1 MGRLFSSGCYL
12 LAESPNRPQ
21 VTRQI
26 RYPPQDLVKA
36 EGVRGCPPAV
46 VELTGQLAG
55 SRGQRPERPRPKFD
69 FCLPSV
75 AVLAF
80 SNSMLRLFPLL
91 ICTTESLKQQ
101 RFGPGRWAGRPWR
114 PRRCCS
120 RGRKAGRP
128 RQGRPCCGSYCGEGR
143 AGASGRDVVRR
154 AGRPRRGVP
163 AAAAA
168 RGERQGAPGRGAP
181 AAIAAAVEDG
191 RAPQAGAPAV
201 TSFAGR
207 GVPGGGV
214 PAAAAAR
221 GERQGAPGRGAPAAV
236 AAAVEDGRA
245 PQAGAPA
252 VKPWIAGRGAPGGGA
267 PAVGTTSTGAGRG
280 APGGGNPADVG
291 AGADGGAPAW
301 GAPGLV
307 SGRPAAAA
315 GRPSSPAAGAGPTC
329 PPAAGSS
336 GVGISA
342 QGAPLDV
349 PSGAVATGNGGA
361 GEGSGAVT
369 VRSHRK
375 KYRGKVVVGDD
386 SSKVSTIFSV
396 FNSNTDILK
405 MVSSYKIPPT
415 VLCRRA
421 ESDEPACDDSSGD
434 LVIYEEMLEAGL
446 RFPIP
451 SPICS
456 ILRYF
461 SLTPGRL
468 APNGWRVLLGFLALW
483 RRVHNED
490 ASPVAFH
497 AAYSLTESPAPN
509 RGWYY
514 LAPRGGKLLTSLRS
528 NCHSWKSHFFFVGGE
543 WASETE
549 RALVPT
555 RWSDAKRLE
564 APVLSMSQQQ
574 RLQAV
579 RACPDSDKDLG
590 VLLPK
595 EGSGAGGSSSQSPLK
610 RKAADRRAIGARLSS
625 RSTPPSGSS
634 GRSTPPSKAARVEST
649 GGGSSPSVTFRASS
663 LASTPPAE
671 VQSSHRVA
679 SPVASPPPASSS
691 ATVAASEPLSLAV
704 PSPAQSCPP
713 RSGASARIPIKAGP
727 MLGNP
732 QVIREKL
739 GRFVFPPE
747 VTQINSLGTQK
758 VIDTFLEALAQAST
772 SSICLMS
779 RAHHNIQL
787 REEND
792 SMQQELS
799 AARKKIAALEAA
811 RGVSETDLVAARERA
826 TGAERLSFCRPAR
839 ERASLS
845 EAELGQTR
853 ERASLRESVLA
864 VEIKAVHDRASRA
877 EKELSDGLA
886 DAFIDGY
893 EELRGKI
900 SAAFPDLDLSGF
912 VPTEAPD
919 GDDGGSDDAEDGDE
933 DEDEEDE
940 EGSSEDGEDEEGSSE
955 GE

>member
-1 MGRLFSSGCYL
+1 MENLDGGRTSAALGAAAGENSSVLGL
-12 LAESPNRPQ
+12 EDGLE
-21 VTRQI
+21 
-26 RYPPQDLVKA
+26 D
-36 EGVRGCPPAV
+36 GRGAHGAPVAAAV
-46 VELTGQLAG
+46 G
-55 SRGQRPERPRPKFD
+55 
-69 FCLPSV
+69 
-75 AVLAF
+75 
-80 SNSMLRLFPLL
+80 
-91 ICTTESLKQQ
+91 
-101 RFGPGRWAGRPWR
+101 
-114 PRRCCS
+114 
-120 RGRKAGRP
+120 
-128 RQGRPCCGSYCGEGR
+128 GEGR
-143 AGASGRDVVRR
+143 GAPGRGAPAAVVAPVVGTLF
-154 AGRPRRGVP
+154 AGRGDPGGGVP
-163 AAAAA
+163 AVAAV

-181 AAIAAAVEDG
+181 TAMAAAVEDG
-191 RAPQAGAPAV
+191 RAPQQ
-201 TSFAGR
+201 GR
-207 GVPGGGV
+207 RPRQGRPCCSGCCGGGR
-214 PAAAAAR
+214 A
-221 GERQGAPGRGAPAAV
+221 GAPGR
-236 AAAVEDGRA
+236 
-245 PQAGAPA
+245 APA
-252 VKPWIAGRGAPGGGA
+252 VKTWIAGRGAPGGGA
-267 PAVGTTSTGAGRG
+267 LAVGTAPAGAGRG
-280 APGGGNPADVG
+280 APGGGAPADVG
-291 AGADGGAPAW
+291 AGVDGGVPAW

-307 SGRPAAAA
+307 SGRPAAAV
-315 GRPSSPAAGAGPTC
+315 GRPSSPAAGVGPTC
-329 PPAAGSS
+329 PPAAGARPTCPPPAGSF

-497 AAYSLTESPAPN
+497 AAYNLTESPAPN

-514 LAPRGGKLLTSLRS
+514 LAPRGGKLLTGLRS
-528 NCHSWKSHFFFVGGE
+528 NCHSWKTHFFFVGGE

-564 APVLSMSQQQ
+564 APVLPMSQQQ
-574 RLQAV
+574 QLQAV

-634 GRSTPPSKAARVEST
+634 GRSIPPSKAARVEST

-663 LASTPPAE
+663 LAFTPSAE

-679 SPVASPPPASSS
+679 SPVASPPPPVASPPPASSS

-713 RSGASARIPIKAGP
+713 RSGASARIPIRAGP

-811 RGVSETDLVAARERA
+811 RGVSETDLVAARARIIGLETDLVTSRERA
-826 TGAERLSFCRPAR
+826 TGAEAELLSTRERATRAEAELLAARERATRAEAEMEKARERASLSETELEKAR

-845 EAELGQTR
+845 EAELEKARERASLSEVELGQTR
-853 ERASLRESVLA
+853 ERASLRENVLA
-864 VEIKAVHDRASRA
+864 VEIQAVHDRASRA

-900 SAAFPDLDLSGF
+900 SAAFP
-912 VPTEAPD
+912 
-919 GDDGGSDDAEDGDE
+919 
-933 DEDEEDE
+933 
-940 EGSSEDGEDEEGSSE
+940 
-955 GE
+955 

>member
-1 MGRLFSSGCYL
+1 
-12 LAESPNRPQ
+12 
-21 VTRQI
+21 
-26 RYPPQDLVKA
+26 
-36 EGVRGCPPAV
+36 
-46 VELTGQLAG
+46 
-55 SRGQRPERPRPKFD
+55 
-69 FCLPSV
+69 
-75 AVLAF
+75 
-80 SNSMLRLFPLL
+80 
-91 ICTTESLKQQ
+91 
-101 RFGPGRWAGRPWR
+101 
-114 PRRCCS
+114 
-120 RGRKAGRP
+120 
-128 RQGRPCCGSYCGEGR
+128 
-143 AGASGRDVVRR
+143 
-154 AGRPRRGVP
+154 
-163 AAAAA
+163 
-168 RGERQGAPGRGAP
+168 
-181 AAIAAAVEDG
+181 
-191 RAPQAGAPAV
+191 
-201 TSFAGR
+201 
-207 GVPGGGV
+207 
-214 PAAAAAR
+214 
-221 GERQGAPGRGAPAAV
+221 
-236 AAAVEDGRA
+236 
-245 PQAGAPA
+245 
-252 VKPWIAGRGAPGGGA
+252 
-267 PAVGTTSTGAGRG
+267 
-280 APGGGNPADVG
+280 
-291 AGADGGAPAW
+291 
-301 GAPGLV
+301 
-307 SGRPAAAA
+307 
-315 GRPSSPAAGAGPTC
+315 
-329 PPAAGSS
+329 
-336 GVGISA
+336 
-342 QGAPLDV
+342 
-349 PSGAVATGNGGA
+349 
-361 GEGSGAVT
+361 
-369 VRSHRK
+369 
-375 KYRGKVVVGDD
+375 
-386 SSKVSTIFSV
+386 
-396 FNSNTDILK
+396 

-421 ESDEPACDDSSGD
+421 KSDEPACDDSSGD

-497 AAYSLTESPAPN
+497 AAYNLTESPAPN

-514 LAPRGGKLLTSLRS
+514 LAPRGGKLLTGLRS
-528 NCHSWKSHFFFVGGE
+528 NCHSWKTHFFFVGGE

-564 APVLSMSQQQ
+564 APVLPMSQQQ
-574 RLQAV
+574 QLQAV
-579 RACPDSDKDLG
+579 RAWPDSDKDLG

-610 RKAADRRAIGARLSS
+610 RKDRRAIGARLSS

-663 LASTPPAE
+663 LASTPSAE

-679 SPVASPPPASSS
+679 SPVASPPPPVASPPLASSS

-713 RSGASARIPIKAGP
+713 RSGASARIPIRAGP

-811 RGVSETDLVAARERA
+811 RGVSETDLVAARARVIGLETDLVTSRERA
-826 TGAERLSFCRPAR
+826 TGAEAELLSTRERATRAEAELLAARERATRAEAEMEKARERASLSETELEKAR

-845 EAELGQTR
+845 EAELEKARERASLSEVELGQTR

-864 VEIKAVHDRASRA
+864 VEIQAVHDRASRA

-919 GDDGGSDDAEDGDE
+919 GDDGDSDDVEDGDEDDEDSDDAEDGDE
-933 DEDEEDE
+933 DD
-940 EGSSEDGEDEEGSSE
+940 EDGEDEGGSSE
-955 GE
+955 SE

>member
-1 MGRLFSSGCYL
+1 MENLDGGRTSAALGAAAGENSSVLGL
-12 LAESPNRPQ
+12 EDGLEDGRGAHGAP
-21 VTRQI
+21 V
-26 RYPPQDLVKA
+26 A
-36 EGVRGCPPAV
+36 AAVR
-46 VELTGQLAG
+46 
-55 SRGQRPERPRPKFD
+55 
-69 FCLPSV
+69 
-75 AVLAF
+75 
-80 SNSMLRLFPLL
+80 
-91 ICTTESLKQQ
+91 
-101 RFGPGRWAGRPWR
+101 
-114 PRRCCS
+114 
-120 RGRKAGRP
+120 
-128 RQGRPCCGSYCGEGR
+128 GEGR
-143 AGASGRDVVRR
+143 GAPGRGAPAAVVAPVVGTLF
-154 AGRPRRGVP
+154 AGRGDPGGGVP
-163 AAAAA
+163 AVAAV

-181 AAIAAAVEDG
+181 TAMAAAVEDG
-191 RAPQAGAPAV
+191 RAPQAGASAV

-214 PAAAAAR
+214 PAAVAAR
-221 GERQGAPGRGAPAAV
+221 GARQGAPGRGAPAAV
-236 AAAVEDGRA
+236 AAVVEDGLA

-267 PAVGTTSTGAGRG
+267 LAVGTAPAGAGRG
-280 APGGGNPADVG
+280 APGGGAPADVG
-291 AGADGGAPAW
+291 AGVDGGVPAW

-307 SGRPAAAA
+307 SGRP
-315 GRPSSPAAGAGPTC
+315 SSPAAGVGPTC
-329 PPAAGSS
+329 PPAAGARPTCPPPAGSF

-361 GEGSGAVT
+361 DG
-369 VRSHRK
+369 
-375 KYRGKVVVGDD
+375 
-386 SSKVSTIFSV
+386 F
-396 FNSNTDILK
+396 FL
-405 MVSSYKIPPT
+405 YKIPPT

-497 AAYSLTESPAPN
+497 AAYNLTESPAPN

-514 LAPRGGKLLTSLRS
+514 LAPRGGKLLTGLRS
-528 NCHSWKSHFFFVGGE
+528 NCHSWKTHFFFVGGE

-564 APVLSMSQQQ
+564 APVLPMSQQQ
-574 RLQAV
+574 QLQAV

-663 LASTPPAE
+663 LASTPSAE

-679 SPVASPPPASSS
+679 SPVASPPPPVASPPPASSS

-713 RSGASARIPIKAGP
+713 RSGASARIPIRAGP

-811 RGVSETDLVAARERA
+811 RGVSETDLVAARAR
-826 TGAERLSFCRPAR
+826 RLSFWRPVRGRPGQRLRWRRPARGLRLVRPELEKAR

-845 EAELGQTR
+845 EAELEKARERASLSEVELGQTR

-864 VEIKAVHDRASRA
+864 VEIQAVHDRASRA

-919 GDDGGSDDAEDGDE
+919 GDDGDSDDVEDGDEDDEDSDDAEDGDE
-933 DEDEEDE
+933 DD
-940 EGSSEDGEDEEGSSE
+940 EDGEDEGGSSE
-955 GE
+955 SE